1 MLDQM
6 KELGLDVTD
15 AAKRLI
21 GRACQ
26 KLNGWRG
33 DNYPGTMAERVLKVL
48 DKMGNNQPD
57 NLLPVADIDESH
69 MDIFA

>member
-1 MLDQM
+1 
-6 KELGLDVTD
+6 
-15 AAKRLI
+15 
-21 GRACQ
+21 
-26 KLNGWRG
+26 
-33 DNYPGTMAERVLKVL
+33 MAERVLKVL